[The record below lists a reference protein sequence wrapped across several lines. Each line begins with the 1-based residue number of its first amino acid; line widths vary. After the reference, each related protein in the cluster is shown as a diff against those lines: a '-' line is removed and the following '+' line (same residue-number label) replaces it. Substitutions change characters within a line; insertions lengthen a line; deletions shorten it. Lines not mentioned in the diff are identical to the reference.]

1 MPVIKFIELDGTT
14 RVIDVT
20 SGTTIMQAARD
31 NEIAGIE
38 AECGGACACAT
49 CHCYIEDGWLDRLE
63 PRSDVEAG
71 MLDCVVEPAPNSR
84 LGCQV
89 TLTDA
94 LSGITVRI
102 PKSQY

>member
-1 MPVIKFIELDGTT
+1 MPVITFIQLDGTH
-14 RVIDVT
+14 RVIDVS
-20 SGTTIMQAARD
+20 SGTTVMQAARD
-31 NEIAGIE
+31 NGVAGIE

-49 CHCYIEDGWLDRLE
+49 CHCYIEEGWFDRLE
-63 PRSDVEAG
+63 PRSDVEEG